1 MAKLVS
7 DIAPLRP
14 SAACALSLFAALALT
29 LPAAA
34 QKPPATPTP
43 ASSPA
48 VSVLDGAQWLGGTD
62 IQAWRKDGSTLV
74 VLPPAV
80 LMQPVLWY
88 TEVVGAP
95 AGTVSDNGLGI
106 TSTYVRLE
114 RQGPV
119 VHVRDLSTV
128 SQRRAAQTPTPAD
141 RDPKRRPIEVALG
154 TTETGP
160 LIASFPIVDMTGDG
174 RLILDVTATFSNDI
188 PAATARAFIA
198 AGGVQPGPVDATRS
212 YVQGVRVSGRSLNI
226 RSHLTFHVMVPPA
239 PQVGPQPVSVVLG
252 HSWVLLPEKPMA
264 SRPFD
269 ERVGYFWTDATEFE
283 TDSGQVQAE
292 RRLIQRFRLE
302 KANPQAAVSDPVKP
316 ITFYLGRGIPERWKP
331 YVRAGVLQWLPVF
344 ESIGFS
350 NAIRVLDAPTPQ
362 QDPAW
367 TEEDVTISVIRWL
380 PQPRV
385 NAMGPH
391 VVDPRSGEVLSAH
404 IQVWPALLDGF
415 GTYYW
420 SIFGGGLDPQA
431 DRLPLPVE
439 KAGGILAYAVAH
451 EVGHTLGLL
460 HNQVAST
467 AWSVKQLRDP
477 AFANRY
483 GPNSSVMAYG
493 RFNYVAQPGD
503 GVKQFWGVIGPYD
516 LAAIRYGYGS
526 FGTDRASELQALAAF
541 ADTFGEK
548 RELYFGSQ
556 EGPFMNRFARDPRV
570 QIENVGAERVE
581 ATRLGVAN
589 LQRTL
594 QKLEAAA
601 GSNAKVY
608 ADAYATMLSTQ
619 LRLLKSVP
627 AVVGAAMPPIGRQ
640 AGPLPALTP
649 AAQQREAV
657 AYLLG
662 EGAASL
668 EAYAEPRRVER
679 VSVVGGYRAVDR
691 LQAGLVAD
699 LLNGPNVAV
708 LESQRRRDPAAYSSL
723 DLGRDVMAGVWG
735 QLSTATP
742 TQRALQ
748 RGFIDAARGMLQAWA
763 TGGGRQEDAQAALG
777 QQMGIT
783 PEVAGLLSETGDDTV
798 FIGWLRGALP
808 ALHKRLE
815 AAARA
820 AGDETARV
828 HFADMAVQVGRLSR
842 IGTAP

>member
-1 MAKLVS
+1 MTNLRTNASPARLLVVH
-7 DIAPLRP
+7 
-14 SAACALSLFAALALT
+14 ALYLVAALVLGP
-29 LPAAA
+29 PAAA
-34 QKPPATPTP
+34 QPAPATPATEP
-43 ASSPA
+43 RPA

-95 AGTVSDNGLGI
+95 AGTVSAEGLGI

-119 VHVRDLSTV
+119 VHVRDLSTA
-128 SQRRAAQTPTPAD
+128 SQRRAAPAPVPPE

-154 TTETGP
+154 ATETGP

-198 AGGVQPGPVDATRS
+198 ASGVQPGPVDAARS

-283 TDSGQVQAE
+283 TDTGQAQAE

-331 YVRAGVLQWLPVF
+331 HVRAGVLQWLPVF
-344 ESIGFS
+344 EAVGFS

-404 IQVWPALLDGF
+404 IQIWPALLEGF

-431 DRLPLPVE
+431 ERLPLRTE
-439 KAGGILAYAVAH
+439 TAGGILAYAVAH

-460 HNQVAST
+460 HNQLAST

-477 AFANRY
+477 AFANRH
-483 GPNSSVMAYG
+483 GPNSSIMAYG

-503 GVKQFWGVIGPYD
+503 GVRQFWGVIGPYD
-516 LAAIRYGYGS
+516 VAAIRYGYGS
-526 FGTDRASELQALAAF
+526 FGTDRASELKALAAF
-541 ADTFGEK
+541 AQTFGEQ
-548 RELYFGSQ
+548 RGLYFGSQ
-556 EGPFMNRFARDPRV
+556 EGPFINRFARDPRV
-570 QIENVGAERVE
+570 QTENVGAERVE

-589 LQRTL
+589 LQRSL
-594 QKLEAAA
+594 QKLEAASGGDA
-601 GSNAKVY
+601 RVY
-608 ADAYATMLSTQ
+608 ASAYATLLSTQ
-619 LRLLKSVP
+619 VRLLKSVP
-627 AVVGAAMPPIGRQ
+627 SVVGAAMPPLGKQ
-640 AGPLPALTP
+640 EGPLAALAP
-649 AAQQREAV
+649 AAVQKQAV
-657 AYLLG
+657 SYLLG

-668 EAYAEPRRVER
+668 EPFAEPRRVER

-708 LESQRRRDPAAYSSL
+708 LESQHRRDPTAYSSL

-735 QLSTATP
+735 PLATATP

-748 RGFIDAARGMLQAWA
+748 HGFIEAARSMLQAWA
-763 TGGGRQEDAQAALG
+763 SGASRQEDAQAAAVQPL
-777 QQMGIT
+777 GIT
-783 PEVAGLLSETGDDTV
+783 PEVARALAETGDDTV
-798 FIGWLRGALP
+798 FIGWLRAALP
-808 ALHKRLE
+808 PLQKRLE

-820 AGDETARV
+820 ASDETARV
-828 HFADMAVQVGRLSR
+828 HYADMAVQVGRLSR
-842 IGTAP
+842 IGAAP